1 MKLSIGVIFGGRSLE
16 HDLSVLTAIQ
26 AMDNIDKERY
36 EVVPIYIT
44 KDLTFYS
51 GGMLRYIDSYKDFR
65 LIDRYATKVNLI
77 NKNGKFILQTTGLI
91 KRVYKE
97 IHLAFPMVHG
107 KYTEDGS
114 IVGYL
119 ETLGIPIVGSDI
131 YSSSLCQDK
140 VFTKEV
146 LNGNDIPVVDYVYFS
161 DSDYKLD
168 KEDIFKKIEELSY
181 PLIIKPARLGS
192 GIGIEIVN
200 RKEELESSIEKAMK
214 NDERVLV
221 EEYIADRREFNMA
234 VLLSKGKLIGSGIGI
249 EIVNRKEELESSIEK
264 AMKNDERVLVEEYIA
279 DRREFNMAVLLSKG
293 KLIGSVIEEII
304 KDEPC
309 NYYDKYRKDNE
320 DDTFKRIF
328 PADISKTLTEEIEK
342 TSKKTYKVLA
352 LSGVARIDYVYDNKK
367 KKLYVNEVNTIPNF
381 FSHHLFD
388 DKNIDY
394 RELLGI
400 MIKEAIDKIHKEN
413 DMVKDIEDN
422 LFNKV
427 TTKDIK
433 EMK

>member
-26 AMDNIDKERY
+26 AMDNIDKKRY

-234 VLLSKGKLIGSGIGI
+234 VLLSKGKLIGS
-249 EIVNRKEELESSIEK
+249 
-264 AMKNDERVLVEEYIA
+264 
-279 DRREFNMAVLLSKG
+279 
-293 KLIGSVIEEII
+293 VIEEII

>member
-91 KRVYKE
+91 KRAYKE

-114 IVGYL
+114 IIGYL
-119 ETLGIPIVGSDI
+119 ETLGIPVVGSDI

-146 LNGNDIPVVDYVYFS
+146 LSGNDIPVVDYVYFS
-161 DSDYKLD
+161 DSDYRLD
-168 KEDIFKKIEELSY
+168 KEEVFKKIEKLSY
-181 PLIIKPARLGS
+181 PLIVKPARLGS

-200 RKEELESSIEKAMK
+200 RKEELESSIEKVMK
-214 NDERVLV
+214 ND
-221 EEYIADRREFNMA
+221 D
-234 VLLSKGKLIGSGIGI
+234 
-249 EIVNRKEELESSIEK
+249 
-264 AMKNDERVLVEEYIA
+264 RVLVEEYIA

-293 KLIGSVIEEII
+293 KLIGSVIEEVI

-328 PADISKTLTEEIEK
+328 PADISKVLTEEIEK

-352 LSGVARIDYVYDNKK
+352 LSGVARVDYVYDNKK

-427 TTKDIK
+427 TSKDVK

>member
-234 VLLSKGKLIGSGIGI
+234 VLLSKGKLIGS
-249 EIVNRKEELESSIEK
+249 
-264 AMKNDERVLVEEYIA
+264 
-279 DRREFNMAVLLSKG
+279 
-293 KLIGSVIEEII
+293 VIEEII

-388 DKNIDY
+388 DKNINY

>member
-1 MKLSIGVIFGGRSLE
+1 MKLSIGVIFRGRSLE

-234 VLLSKGKLIGSGIGI
+234 VLLSKGKLIGS
-249 EIVNRKEELESSIEK
+249 
-264 AMKNDERVLVEEYIA
+264 
-279 DRREFNMAVLLSKG
+279 
-293 KLIGSVIEEII
+293 VIEEII

>member
-234 VLLSKGKLIGSGIGI
+234 VLLSKGKLIGS
-249 EIVNRKEELESSIEK
+249 
-264 AMKNDERVLVEEYIA
+264 
-279 DRREFNMAVLLSKG
+279 
-293 KLIGSVIEEII
+293 VIEEII

-394 RELLGI
+394 RKLLGI

>member
-234 VLLSKGKLIGSGIGI
+234 VLLSKGKLIGS
-249 EIVNRKEELESSIEK
+249 
-264 AMKNDERVLVEEYIA
+264 
-279 DRREFNMAVLLSKG
+279 
-293 KLIGSVIEEII
+293 VIEEII

-320 DDTFKRIF
+320 DDTFKRNF

>member
-1 MKLSIGVIFGGRSLE
+1 MKLSIGVIFGGKSLE

-65 LIDRYATKVNLI
+65 LINRYATKVNLI

-91 KRVYKE
+91 KKTYKE

-114 IVGYL
+114 IIGYL
-119 ETLGIPIVGSDI
+119 ETLGIPVVGNDI
-131 YSSSLCQDK
+131 YSSALCQDK

-146 LNGNDIPVVDYVYFS
+146 LNSNDIPVVDYVYFS

-168 KEDIFKKIEELSY
+168 KEEIFKKIDKLSY

-200 RKEELESSIEKAMK
+200 RKEELESSIEKVMK

-221 EEYIADRREFNMA
+221 EEYIEDRREFNM
-234 VLLSKGKLIGSGIGI
+234 S
-249 EIVNRKEELESSIEK
+249 
-264 AMKNDERVLVEEYIA
+264 
-279 DRREFNMAVLLSKG
+279 VLLSKG

-304 KDEPC
+304 KSEPC

-328 PADISKTLTEEIEK
+328 PANISKSLTEEIEK

-352 LSGVARIDYVYDNKK
+352 LSGVARVDYVYDNKK
-367 KKLYVNEVNTIPNF
+367 KKLYVNEINTIPNF

-400 MIKEAIDKIHKEN
+400 MIKEAIDKIHKKNEMIR
-413 DMVKDIEDN
+413 DVEDN

>member
-119 ETLGIPIVGSDI
+119 ETLGIPVVGSDI
-131 YSSSLCQDK
+131 YPSSLCQDK

-181 PLIIKPARLGS
+181 PLIIKPARL
-192 GIGIEIVN
+192 
-200 RKEELESSIEKAMK
+200 
-214 NDERVLV
+214 
-221 EEYIADRREFNMA
+221 
-234 VLLSKGKLIGSGIGI
+234 GSGIGI

>member
-234 VLLSKGKLIGSGIGI
+234 VLLSKGKLIGS
-249 EIVNRKEELESSIEK
+249 
-264 AMKNDERVLVEEYIA
+264 
-279 DRREFNMAVLLSKG
+279 
-293 KLIGSVIEEII
+293 VIEEII

-388 DKNIDY
+388 DINIDY

>member
-234 VLLSKGKLIGSGIGI
+234 VLLSKGKLIGS
-249 EIVNRKEELESSIEK
+249 
-264 AMKNDERVLVEEYIA
+264 
-279 DRREFNMAVLLSKG
+279 
-293 KLIGSVIEEII
+293 VIEEII

-413 DMVKDIEDN
+413 DMIKDIEDN

>member
-51 GGMLRYIDSYKDFR
+51 GMLRYIDSYKDFR

-234 VLLSKGKLIGSGIGI
+234 VLLSKGKLIGS
-249 EIVNRKEELESSIEK
+249 
-264 AMKNDERVLVEEYIA
+264 
-279 DRREFNMAVLLSKG
+279 
-293 KLIGSVIEEII
+293 VIEEII

>member
-65 LIDRYATKVNLI
+65 LIYRYATKVNLI

-181 PLIIKPARLGS
+181 PLIIKPARL
-192 GIGIEIVN
+192 
-200 RKEELESSIEKAMK
+200 
-214 NDERVLV
+214 
-221 EEYIADRREFNMA
+221 
-234 VLLSKGKLIGSGIGI
+234 GSGIGI

>member
-146 LNGNDIPVVDYVYFS
+146 LDGNDIPVVDYVYFS

-181 PLIIKPARLGS
+181 PLIIKPARL
-192 GIGIEIVN
+192 
-200 RKEELESSIEKAMK
+200 
-214 NDERVLV
+214 
-221 EEYIADRREFNMA
+221 
-234 VLLSKGKLIGSGIGI
+234 GSGIGI

>member
-1 MKLSIGVIFGGRSLE
+1 MKLNIGVIFGGRSLE

-51 GGMLRYIDSYKDFR
+51 GGCLRYIDSYKDFR

-77 NKNGKFILQTTGLI
+77 NKKGKFILQTTGPF

-114 IVGYL
+114 LIGYL
-119 ETLGIPIVGSDI
+119 ETLGIPVVGTDL

-140 VFTKEV
+140 VFTKEI
-146 LNGNDIPVVDYVYFS
+146 LANNAISSVDYTYFT
-161 DSDYKLD
+161 DRDYKLD
-168 KEDIFKKIEELSY
+168 KEEIFKKIDKLSY

-192 GIGIEIVN
+192 GIGIELVN
-200 RKEELESSIEKAMK
+200 RKEELESSIEKVMK
-214 NDERVLV
+214 SDSRILV
-221 EEYIADRREFNMA
+221 EEYI
-234 VLLSKGKLIGSGIGI
+234 
-249 EIVNRKEELESSIEK
+249 SS
-264 AMKNDERVLVEEYIA
+264 
-279 DRREFNMAVLLSKG
+279 RREFNMAVLLSKG
-293 KLIGSVIEEII
+293 KLIGSVIEEIV
-304 KDEPC
+304 KDDPC

-328 PADISKTLTEEIEK
+328 PADISKALAEEIEK
-342 TSKKTYKVLA
+342 TSKKVYNTLA
-352 LSGVARIDYVYDNKK
+352 LSGVARIDYIYDNKN
-367 KKLYVNEVNTIPNF
+367 KKLYVNEINTIPNF

-422 LFNKV
+422 LFKKV

>member
-119 ETLGIPIVGSDI
+119 ETLGIPVVGSDI

-234 VLLSKGKLIGSGIGI
+234 VLLSKGKLIGS
-249 EIVNRKEELESSIEK
+249 
-264 AMKNDERVLVEEYIA
+264 
-279 DRREFNMAVLLSKG
+279 
-293 KLIGSVIEEII
+293 VIKEII